1 MGGRIRFMKNQ
12 KHKIIDEMAVE
23 YGLYPHQVDILKQIL
38 EFDSKPVYIVMA
50 RSNGR
55 TMLKK
60 AYYEMMSRIESEEV
74 I

>member
-1 MGGRIRFMKNQ
+1 MGGRIRFMKNR

-23 YGLYPHQVDILKQIL
+23 FSLYPHQVDILKQVAEL
-38 EFDSKPVYIVMA
+38 DGQFGFMVLA

-60 AYYEMMSRIESEEV
+60 AYYEMMDRIAEEELK
-74 I
+74 